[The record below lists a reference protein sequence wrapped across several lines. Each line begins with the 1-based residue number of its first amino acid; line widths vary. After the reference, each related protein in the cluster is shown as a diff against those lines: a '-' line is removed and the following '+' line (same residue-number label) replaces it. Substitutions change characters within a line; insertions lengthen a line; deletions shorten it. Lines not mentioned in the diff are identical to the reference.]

1 MKTNHIP
8 YLVPINIED
17 DRLSGFLKEITLIP
31 HAFGHQCFDSTAICD
46 DRIIGDFELIYIV
59 DGESRITIGGKEFIC
74 GRGDIVLIPPFIVHK
89 IQTSKT
95 HPHNNYWFHF
105 DVYPL
110 YRYEDFLH
118 AMLAQENEY
127 RIPLGLFN
135 QMTEIYGRIEEEFKT
150 RHPGNAAFIH
160 SIISQIIIIVLHKNS
175 GNIPETMKYAK
186 SDPEVSAVNQCL
198 EYIKKN
204 AEEKIRVRDIAG
216 LVHVSKSYMF
226 KAFSRNHENTS
237 EQIHTALQGEKRE
250 AAYEKHHPAPSRKFQ
265 ICWGFHHLFTSAEFF
280 KQYYGCS
287 PRDYIEKIKSFPKV
301 RTGHRPVNSS
311 YIFRIQ
317 TNPMFV
323 QKNYMFYPPFYISS
337 RILPV

>member
-135 QMTEIYGRIEEEFKT
+135 QMTEIYGRIEEEIKT

-160 SIISQIIIIVLHKNS
+160 SLLSQIIIIVLRKNI
-175 GNIPETMKYAK
+175 GNIPATMKYAK

-198 EYIKKN
+198 EYIKNN
-204 AEEKIRVRDIAG
+204 AGENIRVRDLAG
-216 LVHVSKSYMF
+216 LVHVSESYLF
-226 KAFSRNHENTS
+226 KAFSRIMKIPPNKYIQLYKVKNAEQLMKTS
-237 EQIHTALQGEKRE
+237 
-250 AAYEKHHPAPSRKFQ
+250 SRSIKE
-265 ICWGFHHLFTSAEFF
+265 ISDMLGFSSPFYFSRIF

-287 PRDYIEKIKSFPKV
+287 PRDYMKK
-301 RTGHRPVNSS
+301 
-311 YIFRIQ
+311 
-317 TNPMFV
+317 
-323 QKNYMFYPPFYISS
+323 
-337 RILPV
+337 